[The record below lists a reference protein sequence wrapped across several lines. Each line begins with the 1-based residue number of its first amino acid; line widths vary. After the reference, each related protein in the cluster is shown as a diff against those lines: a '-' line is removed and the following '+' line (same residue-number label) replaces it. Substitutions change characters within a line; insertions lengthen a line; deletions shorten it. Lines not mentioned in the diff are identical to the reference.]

1 MPSFVATTKTDIVA
15 EVGTAIV
22 NQTQEPPAAGA
33 ALASELIYTGAI
45 RVYAAVIDNTA
56 NSSIAY
62 LRFWDTTTPG
72 DAQSGTDLPYMIL
85 KADASTKVQYNF
97 DKGIY
102 FGTGIHTSVVTT
114 VGTTTNVAPAG
125 NVSMTYLLGS

>member
-1 MPSFVATTKTDIVA
+1 MSDYKTEI
-15 EVGTAIV
+15 ETQVGSKIV
-22 NQTQEPPAAGA
+22 NQTQTAPAAGA

-62 LRFWDTTTPG
+62 LRFWDTTTSG
-72 DAQSGTDLPYMIL
+72 DAESGTDLPYMIL

-125 NVSMTYLLGS
+125 SVNLTYLLGS